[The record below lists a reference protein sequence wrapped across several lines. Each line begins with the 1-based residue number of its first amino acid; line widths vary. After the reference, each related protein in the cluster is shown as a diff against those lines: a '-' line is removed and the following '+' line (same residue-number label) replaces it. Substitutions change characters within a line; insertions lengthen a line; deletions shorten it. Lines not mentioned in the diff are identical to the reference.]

1 MLEHPKLPDDLLRW
15 MEQTR
20 QRLEQ
25 HLENEHPGQG
35 WRELADMSQ
44 QFFNLSKGFL
54 EMGNLALKALQETQ
68 RRAAAEPKGPDP
80 TPDR

>member
-1 MLEHPKLPDDLLRW
+1 MFPEPKVPEDLLQW
-15 MEQTR
+15 MERTR

-25 HLENEHPGQG
+25 VLKDEAEQQDRQS

-68 RRAAAEPKGPDP
+68 RRAAEKGPEV
-80 TPDR
+80 